1 VNTHLI
7 ARVPEGLK
15 YEAAVSIPSL
25 RIVKP
30 TWLDACASKKKW
42 ISTKE
47 FLLGASKDSTTQVV
61 KENIAMEQLL
71 PELNK
76 QLLVD
81 RPDSEIFLDCQVFLV
96 GFDDQREV
104 KIKLSRLLRRGM
116 ATIYWDLNDEITHVI
131 IADGLEDQVR

>member
-1 VNTHLI
+1 MNTHLI

-15 YEAAVSIPSL
+15 YEAAASIPSL

-30 TWLDACASKKKW
+30 TWLDGCASKKKW

-47 FLLGASKDSTTQVV
+47 FILGAPYDSTAQGV
-61 KENIAMEQLL
+61 KENIVGAPLL

-76 QLLVD
+76 QLSVD
-81 RPDSEIFLDCQVFLV
+81 RPDSQLFLDCQVFLV
-96 GFDDQREV
+96 GFHEQLEI
-104 KIKLSRLLRRGM
+104 KIKLSKLLRRGM
-116 ATIYWDLNDEITHVI
+116 ATIHWVLNDDITHVI

>member
-1 VNTHLI
+1 MNTHLI

-15 YEAAVSIPSL
+15 YEAAASIPSL

-30 TWLDACASKKKW
+30 TWLDACAKKKKW

-47 FLLGASKDSTTQVV
+47 FLLGAPNDSTTQIV
-61 KENIAMEQLL
+61 KENIAQEPWL

-81 RPDSEIFLDCQVFLV
+81 RRDSQLFLDCQVFLV
-96 GFDDQREV
+96 GFDEQIEV
-104 KIKLSRLLRRGM
+104 KAKLSRLLRRGM
-116 ATIYWDLNDEITHVI
+116 ATIHWDINDHITHVI